1 MTIYE
6 EIMCDAN
13 TLYKAYKK
21 TMEGSDWKETAQ
33 RFSLNFLRHIFS
45 IQNDLMNRT
54 LKNGHTNEFM
64 QNERGKIRPI
74 TSLCVRDR
82 VIRHALM
89 DDILMPEI
97 EKHIIKENCA
107 SIKNRGLEVQREIFE
122 EHLKSYYREYGTNE
136 GWILFGDFS
145 KFYDNIIH
153 EIAKRELA
161 KLVDNDPFIT
171 WLLDIIFKGFEIDV
185 SYMSEEE
192 YETCLE
198 DCFNKITYREIPKE
212 KLTGEKWM
220 AKSCNIGDQL
230 SQGVGIY
237 YPHRIDTYAKYVKSQ
252 KRYGRYQDDWYD
264 INQSKEEL
272 LDILDGIRGIAKEYG
287 IHINEKKTKIVK
299 ISSTYKFLQIKYSM
313 RSDGKL
319 IRRINPKRVTTMRR
333 RLKKLAIK
341 LENGEVPYENIE
353 GMFKGWMGSF
363 YKLLSRKQRENLL
376 TLYEDLF
383 NKSITIKKMP
393 NGKNKM
399 IIVDK
404 T

>member
-1 MTIYE
+1 MTMYE

-45 IQNDLMNRT
+45 IIDDLEKRT
-54 LKNGHTNEFM
+54 LKNGPTHEFT

-82 VIRHALM
+82 VIRHALV

-107 SIKNRGLEVQREIFE
+107 SIKNRGLEAQRIIFE

-161 KLVDNDPFIT
+161 KLVDDDPFVI

-185 SYMSEEE
+185 SYMSDEE
-192 YETCLE
+192 YENCMH
-198 DCFNKITYREIPKE
+198 DCFNKIEYRTIPKS

-230 SQGVGIY
+230 SQAVGIY
-237 YPHRIDTYAKYVKSQ
+237 YPYRIDTYAKYVRSQ

-264 INQSKEEL
+264 INRSKEEL
-272 LDILDGIRGIAKEYG
+272 LDILEGIRVIADEYG
-287 IHINEKKTKIVK
+287 IHINEKKPENCKDFKHLQV
-299 ISSTYKFLQIKYSM
+299 SS
-313 RSDGKL
+313 
-319 IRRINPKRVTTMRR
+319 
-333 RLKKLAIK
+333 
-341 LENGEVPYENIE
+341 
-353 GMFKGWMGSF
+353 
-363 YKLLSRKQRENLL
+363 
-376 TLYEDLF
+376 
-383 NKSITIKKMP
+383 
-393 NGKNKM
+393 
-399 IIVDK
+399 DK
-404 T
+404 V